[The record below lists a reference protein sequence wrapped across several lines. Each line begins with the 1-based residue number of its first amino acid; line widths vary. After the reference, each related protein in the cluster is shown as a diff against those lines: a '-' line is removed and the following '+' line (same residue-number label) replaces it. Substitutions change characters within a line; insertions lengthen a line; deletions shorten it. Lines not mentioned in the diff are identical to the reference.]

1 MMIRG
6 YLLDIQPKQPRPTL
20 ALYFDAKHRLA
31 LPRGDREAIVLDLEG
46 VHWHATMNS
55 TNSNNPPYVHNSL
68 TRDDG
73 TRCAC
78 TEVFLRL
85 GLAEKAQLEL
95 ELKDRNNFCLVRIAD
110 KGKWRSGNAPHERAA
125 RTGAVSTP
133 RSLSPVPPAQRA
145 PSGPATASFP
155 FGDRKE
161 ILRLADYYWEL
172 ITSTEEA
179 EERAFEQE
187 LPIARKQGF
196 LTKPLFVRLARWKS
210 VRQTP
215 NYESNDEAAVRA
227 ATARAFKATD
237 DARTALSALMQLRGV
252 ALRTASAIL
261 HWMHPDLYPII
272 DFRVVGAL
280 GKPEPTSYEDIDF
293 YLTIAQEVKALAQR
307 HALDLRTID
316 RALWAW
322 QKSQSRPASC
332 V

>member
-1 MMIRG
+1 
-6 YLLDIQPKQPRPTL
+6 L
-20 ALYFDAKHRLA
+20 LA
-31 LPRGDREAIVLDLEG
+31 LPRGDHEAIVLDLEG

-55 TNSNNPPYVHNSL
+55 ANSNNPPYVHNSL
-68 TRDDG
+68 TRDGG
-73 TRCAC
+73 TKCAC
-78 TEVFLRL
+78 TEVFLKL
-85 GLAEKAQLEL
+85 GLAEKAKLEL
-95 ELKDRNNFCLVRIAD
+95 ELKDHNHFRLVRIAD
-110 KGKWRSGNAPHERAA
+110 KGKWRPGNEPHERVA
-125 RTGAVSTP
+125 RTGVVSNL
-133 RSLSPVPPAQRA
+133 RSLSPVFPAQQA
-145 PSGPATASFP
+145 PSGTDTTSFP
-155 FGDRKE
+155 FGDCNE
-161 ILRLADYYWEL
+161 ILRLADHYWNL
-172 ITSTEEA
+172 ISATDAA

-187 LPIARKQGF
+187 LPIARQQGF
-196 LTKPLFVRLARWKS
+196 LTKSLFVRLARWKS

-227 ATARAFKATD
+227 ATARAFKAKD

-261 HWMHPDLYPII
+261 HWMHPDLYPIL

-280 GKPEPTSYEDIDF
+280 GKPEPSSYEDIDF
-293 YLTIAQEVKALAQR
+293 YLTIAQEVKALAQH